1 LTDGNRFDA
10 LPAWKKLMALPLD
23 ARLAQLRDGAVRSRL
38 AGEVDDRTLP
48 INFSRNWD
56 LVFISKTSQPEN
68 QLYQGKSVAEV
79 ARLLGKSNIDALLDL
94 ALSED
99 LETVFEDS
107 TTQGDENAVREIF
120 RSPFVLLGQSDAGAH
135 VANGNPG
142 FGYATFLLSYW
153 VRQRGIMTLEEA
165 IKKLTFMP
173 ASVFGIHDRG
183 LLRPGMKADVFVFDP
198 STIDLTKPQRVND
211 LPEGAPRF
219 VQGAKGVHYTIVNGT
234 LLMNDGH
241 HTGKFPGKVLRSC

>member
-1 LTDGNRFDA
+1 
-10 LPAWKKLMALPLD
+10 M
-23 ARLAQLRDGAVRSRL
+23 
-38 AGEVDDRTLP
+38 
-48 INFSRNWD
+48 
-56 LVFISKTSQPEN
+56 
-68 QLYQGKSVAEV
+68 
-79 ARLLGKSNIDALLDL
+79 LGKSNIDALFDL

-107 TTQGDENAVREIF
+107 VTQGDENAVREIF

-183 LLRPGMKADVFVFDP
+183 LLRPGMTADVFVFDP
-198 STIDLTKPQRVND
+198 ATIDLAKPQRVND

-234 LLMNDGH
+234 LLMKDGA